1 MPRVPTYGE
10 AQVST
15 EALPAA
21 RQAFNPGPVK
31 GQGLQKV
38 STVLA
43 DTWQTEQK
51 RQSEIAILEADRKL
65 SSWTTTTL
73 HDPKTGALN
82 RKGKD
87 SFGLPDEVMPAFD
100 KNVEEME
107 KGLTNDA
114 QRQSFRRLASQRRGE
129 IDQTVLRHVSGEM
142 RNFENQELDSY
153 IKNANSAAL
162 ANPNVAGNE
171 IERQRLAIGSYADRN
186 GLGPEWFKLKFG
198 EAASGTHLGVVDGL
212 LARGQDQQA
221 QAYYTTNG
229 SQFLGEDRA
238 RAEKALEVGTMRGAS
253 QRAADSITTEYNEP
267 SAMIAAVE
275 QIKDP
280 KLRDATEERVQRKIR
295 FLADVNKKELDKAF
309 SDAWTT
315 VEQTGDADNVTPA
328 VWGSL
333 TPQQRKALEQYAKQ
347 KATGADAVNDD
358 KKWLEFLAIPDQ
370 KLNSMSEADL
380 LSQYVPSFDKAHRER
395 AMTRWGNVKDA
406 AGGNKTA
413 GVKHAATRSF
423 DDVFASTVS
432 RAGLGLEYG
441 YNKTDVKKLS
451 EEKQQVIAQL
461 ESQADAAI
469 KQYEANDLGGKR
481 VANSEEMQKIVDGL
495 LLKKVFVKNRFLP
508 GGEERPA
515 AVLTETERKRAQVPE
530 APRDPKQR
538 VAGQSYTTP
547 KGTYTWTGT
556 GWLKN

>member
-21 RQAFNPGPVK
+21 RQAFNPGPIK

-153 IKNANSAAL
+153 IKNAHSAAL
-162 ANPNVAGNE
+162 ANPDVASNE
-171 IERQRLAIGSYADRN
+171 VERQRLAIGSYGDRN

-221 QAYYTTNG
+221 QAYYTANG
-229 SQFLGEDRA
+229 GQFLGEDRA

-333 TPQQRKALEQYAKQ
+333 APQQRKALEQYAKQ
-347 KATGADAVNDD
+347 KSRGEDVVNDD
-358 KKWLEFLAIPDQ
+358 KKWLEFLAVPDQ

-380 LSQYVPSFDKAHRER
+380 LSQYIPNFDKAHRER

-469 KQYEANDLGGKR
+469 KQYEANDLNNKR
-481 VANSEEMQKIVDGL
+481 AANSEEMQKIVDGL

-515 AVLTETERKRAQVPE
+515 AVLTETERKRSQVPE

-538 VAGQSYTTP
+538 VAGQSYNTP
-547 KGTYTWTGT
+547 KGPYTWTGT